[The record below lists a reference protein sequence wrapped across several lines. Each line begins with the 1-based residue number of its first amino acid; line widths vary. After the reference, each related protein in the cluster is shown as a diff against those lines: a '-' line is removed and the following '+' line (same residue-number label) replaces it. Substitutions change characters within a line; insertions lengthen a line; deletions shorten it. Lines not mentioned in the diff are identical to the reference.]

1 MTNSQIIKE
10 KNEFSG
16 EPSFPISQGDMAF
29 KPKKTKKK
37 TEISNLFCNWMN
49 FFFTKQIK
57 KKKITSSLL

>member
-29 KPKKTKKK
+29 KPKKEKKK
-37 TEISNLFCNWMN
+37 LKFQI
-49 FFFTKQIK
+49 FFAIG
-57 KKKITSSLL
+57 